1 MDGEF
6 GLAGVGAGQVLRG
19 AGIHT
24 GVIGAGVE
32 DNEGVFWV
40 IVHKCEVAALGEQ
53 HIILQQTNQLLIR
66 FSPLHNPAATETKTL
81 SGRYSSFEKTSQM
94 TIFSNITP

>member
-19 AGIHT
+19 AGVHT

-32 DNEGVFWV
+32 DNQGVFWV

-53 HIILQQTNQLLIR
+53 HIILQQTNQLLIW
-66 FSPLHNPAATETKTL
+66 FSPLHNPAATETKNAL
-81 SGRYSSFEKTSQM
+81 WK
-94 TIFSNITP
+94 IF